1 MYKEYSAYNESNKGN
16 KTRRAVMNCE
26 HRNKNGA
33 GTDFGKIERYISE
46 HYRESITIKGIAGSL
61 YISSSYLGAL
71 FARYAGVSIKEYI
84 HSLRI
89 AEIVEGMSDENKTIK
104 ELVYEAGYNNYNNFF
119 SWFSRFTGTSPEEF
133 RKTLWLI

>member
-1 MYKEYSAYNESNKGN
+1 MYKEYSAYNESKKGN
-16 KTRRAVMNCE
+16 KNKRTAMNCE
-26 HRNKNGA
+26 YRNKNGA
-33 GTDFGKIERYISE
+33 GADFGQIERYIRE
-46 HYRESITIKGIAGSL
+46 HYRESITIKGMAGSL
-61 YISSSYLGAL
+61 YISPSYLGAL
-71 FARYAGVSIKEYI
+71 FTRYAGVSIKEYI

-119 SWFSRFTGTSPEEF
+119 SWFSRFSGTSPEEF